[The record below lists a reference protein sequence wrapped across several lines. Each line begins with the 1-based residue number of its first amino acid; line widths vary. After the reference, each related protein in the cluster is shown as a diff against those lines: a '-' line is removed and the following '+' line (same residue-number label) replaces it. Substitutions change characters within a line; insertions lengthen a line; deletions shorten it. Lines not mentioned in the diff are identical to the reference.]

1 MKFKLKYVSF
11 VLVLVLIFASTTLA
25 GAKTK
30 IDFWFSLSG
39 QLGETVETLV
49 KSFNDS
55 QDEFEVVPF
64 FRGAYDESMTA
75 AIAAYR
81 AGNAPHI
88 LQVYEVGTQT
98 MLRSGAIYPVHELM
112 DDQGIDMDWD
122 DFLPAVRSYYS
133 HDGKLYSMP
142 FNSSS
147 PIFFYNKD
155 IFAAAGLDPEKPPT
169 TWQEV
174 EEYSRKIVDS
184 GAAKYGFTTG
194 WPGWVLMEN
203 MHIWHGQPFASL
215 GNGFDGLDAKV
226 LINQEFGVMHVS
238 ALAKWQ
244 EEGLF
249 RYGGRGDS
257 ANYIFMNG
265 EAGMMPHSSGLIGA
279 MKQSGLNWGASLLPH
294 WGDPYPKTNSIL
306 GGATLWVLKGH
317 DSAEYRGVAKFLE
330 FVTQAEQQ
338 AWWHKQTGYVPIT
351 LSATKILEDEGHFEK
366 EPFQKMAINMLNYS
380 IPTEDTKGIR
390 LGNFLEIRNVVEEEM
405 ENIFA
410 GKKNVQQGLN
420 DAVSRANQLIEE
432 FAEIYQ

>member
-1 MKFKLKYVSF
+1 MGLRSKYIVLF
-11 VLVLVLIFASTTLA
+11 VVALMLLATGIA
-25 GAKTK
+25 GARTQ

-49 KSFNDS
+49 SDFNDS

-64 FRGAYDESMTA
+64 FRGAYDEAMTA

-81 AGNAPHI
+81 AGNPPHI

-98 MLRSGAIYPVHELM
+98 MLLSGAVYPVHDLM
-112 DDQGIDMDWD
+112 AAQGIDMNWD
-122 DFLPAVRSYYS
+122 DFLPGVLSYYT
-133 HDGKLYSMP
+133 HEGKLYSMP

-155 IFAAAGLDPEKPPT
+155 IFAEAGLDPEKPPA

-174 EEYSRKIVDS
+174 EEYSRQIIES

-194 WPGWVLMEN
+194 WPPWVLIEN
-203 MHIWHGQPFASL
+203 MHIWHGEPFASL
-215 GNGFDGLDAKV
+215 GNGFEGLDAEL
-226 LINQEFGVMHVS
+226 LINKEFGIKHVG
-238 ALAKWQ
+238 ALARWQ
-244 EEGLF
+244 EEGIF
-249 RYGGRGDS
+249 HYGGRGDS

-279 MKQSGLNWGASLLPH
+279 MKESGLNWEASLLPH
-294 WGDPYPKTNSIL
+294 WGEPYPKTNSIL
-306 GGATLWVLKGH
+306 GGATLWVMQGH
-317 DSAEYRGVAKFLE
+317 EAEEYRGVAAFLE
-330 FVTQAEQQ
+330 FISQPKQQ

-351 LSATKILEDEGHFEK
+351 LTAAEILEAEGHFEK
-366 EPFQKMAINMLNYS
+366 EPYQKMAVNMLTYS
-380 IPTEDTKGIR
+380 TPTKDTMGIR
-390 LGNFLEIRNVVEEEM
+390 LGNFLEIRNVVEEEL

-410 GKKNVQQGLN
+410 NKKTVEQGLD
-420 DAVSRANQLIEE
+420 DAVRRSNQLLEE